1 MSKEVQVIM
10 GVCQTDFYN
19 HKLFE
24 GVEDGLHEGLKLYR
38 EGKYEYVGVAVGQ
51 TEDGRVTPEF
61 ISEAYQKYMA
71 VSFGALALIRPKLFQ
86 LGV

>member
-24 GVEDGLHEGLKLYR
+24 SIEDGLHEGLKLYR
-38 EGKYEYVGVAVGQ
+38 EGRYEYVGVAV
-51 TEDGRVTPEF
+51 V
-61 ISEAYQKYMA
+61 
-71 VSFGALALIRPKLFQ
+71 
-86 LGV
+86 